1 MSGKKEIGEGG
12 QGSRA
17 PAPGSPLNP
26 PIICVPVVEADVR
39 RARNLYLRS
48 ARRGF
53 WTELRL
59 DYLEQPD
66 LKRLFRTR
74 PGKVI
79 ATNRLE
85 SEGGR
90 WRGSEAQR
98 RLLLEEA
105 LGYGGDCLDLELA
118 ADAAWR
124 REIWAR
130 RGSTKIIL
138 SWHDFSGTPDS
149 SRLEDLYKEMLAA
162 DGDILKIVTQA
173 LEPADNLRV
182 LSLIPRAKAAG
193 REIIAFCM
201 GPIGKWSRVVAPYL
215 GSFLTFAPFSKKG
228 ASAPGQ
234 LTVNEIRR
242 LWKMLK

>member
-1 MSGKKEIGEGG
+1 MDDNEKRITKNEK
-12 QGSRA
+12 R
-17 PAPGSPLNP
+17 
-26 PIICVPVVEADVR
+26 IICVPVVEADVR

-66 LKRLFRTR
+66 LKRLFRTL
-74 PGKVI
+74 PGQVI

-90 WRGSEAQR
+90 WRGSEPAR
-98 RLLLEEA
+98 RALLEEA
-105 LGYGGDCLDLELA
+105 LGFGVDCLDLELA

-124 REIWAR
+124 RDVYSR
-130 RGSTKIIL
+130 RGATKIIL
-138 SWHDFSGTPDS
+138 SWHDFSGTPDA
-149 SRLEDLYKEMLAA
+149 SRLEEVLNEMLAA

-173 LEPADNLRV
+173 RQPEDNLRV
-182 LSLIPRAKAAG
+182 LSLIPKARAAG
-193 REIIAFCM
+193 KEIIAFCM
-201 GPIGKWSRVVAPYL
+201 GQEGKWSRVVAPYL

-234 LTVNEIRR
+234 FTVNEIRR
-242 LWKMLK
+242 AWKMLK

>member
-1 MSGKKEIGEGG
+1 MTDNEKRKTKNEK
-12 QGSRA
+12 R
-17 PAPGSPLNP
+17 
-26 PIICVPVVEADVR
+26 IICVPVVETNVR

-66 LKRLFRTR
+66 LKRLLRDL

-90 WRGSEAQR
+90 WRGSEAER
-98 RLLLEEA
+98 RALLEEA
-105 LGYGGDCLDLELA
+105 LGCGVDFLDLELA
-118 ADAAWR
+118 ADPAWR
-124 REIWAR
+124 REIYSR
-130 RGSTKIIL
+130 RGDTRIIL
-138 SWHDFSGTPDS
+138 SWHDFSGTPDAP
-149 SRLEDLYKEMLAA
+149 RLEEVLQEMLAA
-162 DGDILKIVTQA
+162 DCDILKIVTQA
-173 LEPADNLRV
+173 LEPDDNLRV
-182 LSLIPRAKAAG
+182 LSLIPKAKAAG

-201 GPIGKWSRVVAPYL
+201 GAAGKWSRVVAPYL
-215 GSFLTFAPFSKKG
+215 GSFLTFAPYSKKG

-242 LWKMLK
+242 FWRVMK